1 MFNAT
6 ALIIYQ
12 AMSSLQLTGSQ
23 LVQMHQELTNIKY
36 RVSSEIFELDDVL
49 TLIDIVDLVFGHS
62 ESLEDMLLQ
71 KVCTRLYALR
81 ILLLTCTRLHPLK
94 RTMG

>member
-1 MFNAT
+1 
-6 ALIIYQ
+6 
-12 AMSSLQLTGSQ
+12 MSSLQLTGSQ

-71 KVCTRLYALR
+71 KTSPSKADYGVVL
-81 ILLLTCTRLHPLK
+81 
-94 RTMG
+94 

>member
-1 MFNAT
+1 
-6 ALIIYQ
+6 
-12 AMSSLQLTGSQ
+12 
-23 LVQMHQELTNIKY
+23 MHQELTNIKY